1 MKTTNTLFA
10 GAALLSMG
18 IALSAG
24 ARAETAAVALDDI
37 IVTASR
43 GGVGIPVDQL
53 GGSVSVIDTQAL
65 EQRQTRQVSDILR
78 DIPGI
83 AVSRADGP
91 AGRTQIRVRGSEANH
106 VLVMIDGIKA
116 SDPSAGEFDFGQLIA
131 DDAARIEVLRGQQSS
146 LYGSE
151 AIGGVVNYITLDG
164 REAPGMRFRIEGGS
178 FETISSSA
186 RIAGVKGDVDYALIG
201 SYYHT
206 GGAPTARGGQRDIG
220 SDTTSVSAKVNWT
233 PTDNFKLSSVL
244 RYNHNNTDSNKENEI
259 YVMDWDTGELTYV
272 SPNFG
277 MAEDSYGTHNTADAL
292 YGMVRAEL
300 TALDDRWVNALSAQF
315 VDTERKT
322 FDVPDN
328 SISRIGQSV
337 GFRYGYQG
345 RRYRGSYESSF
356 RFDSETVK
364 QRLTVA
370 LDAEREEY
378 RNISPTDVNP
388 GVFAGKHQKDTI
400 GLVAQYDASLFDRI
414 TLGGSYRFDDNDLFQ
429 NATTWRV
436 HGSVRLGLGLRVRAA
451 AGTGIKAPGFD
462 ELFGYYDGQYTG
474 NPDLKPEESKG
485 WEVGF
490 DQALFGDRLTIGA
503 TYFANKFNNEI
514 YSTYQ
519 FIDGQFL
526 TVPQNRD
533 THTRQKGVEAYAE
546 ARLGNGWRADLAYTY
561 LDGKEDRDVLPQVYY
576 VATPWHGQAV
586 RRPKN
591 IASFNL
597 AYATADKPYS
607 GALTV
612 RYTGKQ
618 NDLAFIDPSYIPAL
632 VQHQAFTTVNLNG
645 EYKLDQNLSVFARV
659 ENLFDEQYE
668 QVFSFTAWGR
678 SAYAG
683 VRMKF

>member
-1 MKTTNTLFA
+1 MKTAITLFA
-10 GAALLSMG
+10 GAA
-18 IALSAG
+18 ALALPAG
-24 ARAETAAVALDDI
+24 AHAEMAAAALDDI

-43 GGVGIPVDQL
+43 GGVGVPIDQL
-53 GGSVSVIDTQAL
+53 GGSASVIDAQAL

-83 AVSRADGP
+83 AVNRADGP
-91 AGRTQIRVRGSEANH
+91 AGRTQIRLRGSEANH

-116 SDPSAGEFDFGQLIA
+116 SDPSAGDFDFGQLIA
-131 DDAARIEVLRGQQSS
+131 DDAARVEVLRGQQSS

-178 FETISSSA
+178 FETVSSSA
-186 RIAGVKGDVDYALIG
+186 RIAGIKGDADYALTA
-201 SYYHT
+201 SYYRT
-206 GGAPTARGGQRDIG
+206 GGAPTARGGVRDIS
-220 SDTTSVSAKVNWT
+220 SDTASVAAKINWT

-244 RYNHNNTDSNKENEI
+244 RYNHNNTDSNKENEV
-259 YVMDWDTGELTYV
+259 YVMDWNTGDVTYV

-277 MAEDSYGTHNTADAL
+277 LAEDSYGTHNTADAL

-300 TALDDRWVNALSAQF
+300 SALDDHWINTLSAQF
-315 VDTERKT
+315 VGTERKT

-328 SISRIGQSV
+328 TIPRIGQTV

-356 RFDSETVK
+356 HIDNETVK

-370 LDAEREEY
+370 VDAEREEY
-378 RNISPTDVNP
+378 RNISPTDINP
-388 GVFAGKHQKDTI
+388 GVFAGKHHKDTF
-400 GLVAQYDASLFDRI
+400 GFVAQYDAALFDRI
-414 TLGGSYRFDDNDLFQ
+414 TLGGSYRYDDNDLFR

-436 HGSVRLGLGLRVRAA
+436 HGSAKLGYGLRVRAA
-451 AGTGIKAPGFD
+451 GGTGVKAPGFD

-474 NPDLKPEESKG
+474 NPNLKPEQSKG

-490 DQALFGDRLTIGA
+490 DQKLLGNTLTIGG
-503 TYFANKFNNEI
+503 TYFANRFSNEI

-519 FIDGQFL
+519 FISGQFL

-533 THTRQKGVEAYAE
+533 THTRQKGLEAYIE
-546 ARLGNGWRADLAYTY
+546 ARFGNGWRADLAYTY
-561 LDGKEDRDVLPQVYY
+561 LSAKEEREVLPQLYY
-576 VATPWHGQAV
+576 VGTLWQGQAV

-591 IASFNL
+591 IAGFNL
-597 AYATADKPYS
+597 AYAPTDKPFS
-607 GALTV
+607 GAVTI

-618 NDLAFIDPSYIPAL
+618 NDLAFIDPSYIPAR

-645 EYKLDQNLSVFARV
+645 EFRLDDHISVFARV

-668 QVFSFTAWGR
+668 QVFSFTSWGR
-678 SAYAG
+678 SACAG
-683 VRMKF
+683 IRMKF